1 MVDTMALLR
10 AFIRTAR
17 MARNTSRL
25 AAGLPADDEVLL
37 DAPDDRLGPALVGA
51 GRGEYGPAAELLAA
65 TRAAAGWEDRDR
77 YTRRLAAFA
86 RSRPEWLADWR
97 AAAPHDP
104 DALLV
109 EAQLAVDRCWESP
122 ARAELLRELSPLI
135 TAAAGA
141 EPRDPVPWR
150 IALDHARGTHAGHAE
165 FERLWG
171 EAVRRSP
178 HHYGCHVAALQY
190 LSAACCAQ
198 WGDTP
203 HTARCSHRECL
214 DFAEPAAQDAL
225 PGSLVQALPVRAA
238 FACLTDGCAPTVPRA
253 RLDAAADLAIALSAT
268 YAAADPWPAEV
279 RNLLAYV
286 LIRLERWTD
295 ALDQLRLIGPYAT
308 SFPWDRLSD
317 DPLGQFLEVRDGV
330 RIAVASDIP
339 LGGPIPPALQAIP
352 TQPWAFEDAP
362 GYPRSE
368 HGGRARSGDH

>member
-150 IALDHARGTHAGHAE
+150 IALDHARGTHAGNAE
-165 FERLWG
+165 F
-171 EAVRRSP
+171 
-178 HHYGCHVAALQY
+178 
-190 LSAACCAQ
+190 
-198 WGDTP
+198 
-203 HTARCSHRECL
+203 
-214 DFAEPAAQDAL
+214 
-225 PGSLVQALPVRAA
+225 
-238 FACLTDGCAPTVPRA
+238 
-253 RLDAAADLAIALSAT
+253 
-268 YAAADPWPAEV
+268 
-279 RNLLAYV
+279 
-286 LIRLERWTD
+286 
-295 ALDQLRLIGPYAT
+295 
-308 SFPWDRLSD
+308 
-317 DPLGQFLEVRDGV
+317 
-330 RIAVASDIP
+330 
-339 LGGPIPPALQAIP
+339 
-352 TQPWAFEDAP
+352 
-362 GYPRSE
+362 
-368 HGGRARSGDH
+368 

>member
-1 MVDTMALLR
+1 M
-10 AFIRTAR
+10 
-17 MARNTSRL
+17 
-25 AAGLPADDEVLL
+25 
-37 DAPDDRLGPALVGA
+37 DRG
-51 GRGEYGPAAELLAA
+51 
-65 TRAAAGWEDRDR
+65 
-77 YTRRLAAFA
+77 
-86 RSRPEWLADWR
+86 
-97 AAAPHDP
+97 
-104 DALLV
+104 
-109 EAQLAVDRCWESP
+109 WESP

-135 TAAAGA
+135 AAAAEA

-150 IALDHARGTHAGHAE
+150 IALDQARGTNAGHAE

-198 WGDTP
+198 WGNTP
-203 HTARCSHRECL
+203 HTARCSHRECF

-308 SFPWDRLSD
+308 SFPWDRISD

-330 RIAVASDIP
+330 RVAVASDVP
-339 LGGPIPPALQAIP
+339 LGGPIPHTLQAIP

-368 HGGRARSGDH
+368 HDGRARSGDH